1 MMLEVKYYRVYN
13 FTIKKLI
20 MKDFYTRKEAEDFI
34 KRYDTEWRE
43 DCQDWRKHKGNI
55 ATYIPCKYLIIEM
68 VGTVESKLVNDW
80 KEGVI
85 EEFELKD

>member
-1 MMLEVKYYRVYN
+1 MMLKVKFYRVYN

-20 MKDFYTRKEAEDFI
+20 MQDFCTREEAEAFI

-43 DCQDWRKHKGNI
+43 DWRKHKGNI
-55 ATYIPCKYLIIEM
+55 ATYVPCKYLIIEM
-68 VGTVESKLVNDW
+68 VGTVESKLVKNW

>member
-1 MMLEVKYYRVYN
+1 MILKVKYYRVYN
-13 FTIKKLI
+13 FTRKILI
-20 MKDFYTRKEAEDFI
+20 MKDFYTRKQAEDFI

-43 DCQDWRKHKGNI
+43 DWRQLKRNI
-55 ATYIPCKYLIIEM
+55 ATYVPCKYLIIEM

-80 KEGVI
+80 EEGVI